1 MIAMLTTNEL
11 SIALKNEKK
20 TGELVPLPKDFYR
33 QAEQTLKDSGE
44 SESNE
49 YSSVSKLIASIREKR
64 AQKLLIYVAYDK
76 DLPQSIPSEDEDLY
90 IQIKKIVNKNAPEN
104 KSIKVKITKKI
115 PQVIT
120 PSGNSIG
127 PFEQNEV
134 VYLSDMADVKF
145 IIDNKLGE
153 MTN

>member
-1 MIAMLTTNEL
+1 MVIMLTSNEL
-11 SIALKNEKK
+11 SITLKNEKK
-20 TGELVPLPKDFYR
+20 TGELLSLPKDFYH
-33 QAEQTLKDSGE
+33 QAEQALKDSGTN
-44 SESNE
+44 ESNE
-49 YSSVSKLIASIREKR
+49 YSSISKLIASIKEKR
-64 AQKLLIYVAYDK
+64 VQKLLVYVAYDK
-76 DLPQSIPSEDEDLY
+76 SPPQPIPSEDEDLY
-90 IQIKKIVNKNAPEN
+90 IQIKKIVNKNTSEN
-104 KSIKVKITKKI
+104 KVIKVKITKKI

-127 PFEQNEV
+127 PFEQSEV